1 MALYMFQA
9 SYTDASIKAMIA
21 NKDNRKEAAGKAIA
35 AGGGKMLS
43 LYFCFGD
50 YDIIAIAEMPDNTS
64 MAGASLGINSTGA
77 FTSVKSSVLLSPEEM
92 SESLEKAEAFLP
104 SYRPATG

>member
-21 NKDNRKEAAGKAIA
+21 NKDNRKEAAEKAIA
-35 AGGGKMLS
+35 AAGGKLLS

-64 MAGASLGINSTGA
+64 MAGA
-77 FTSVKSSVLLSPEEM
+77 FTSVKSTVLISPEEM
-92 SESLEKAEAFLP
+92 LESLQKAEAFLP
-104 SYRPATG
+104 GYRPATG

>member
-21 NKDNRKEAAGKAIA
+21 NKDNRKESAGKAIA

-50 YDIIAIAEMPDNTS
+50 YDIIDGLARTQ
-64 MAGASLGINSTGA
+64 GHR
-77 FTSVKSSVLLSPEEM
+77 LLKKFGC
-92 SESLEKAEAFLP
+92 SERRRLNEKGV
-104 SYRPATG
+104 SNG

>member
-1 MALYMFQA
+1 
-9 SYTDASIKAMIA
+9 
-21 NKDNRKEAAGKAIA
+21 
-35 AGGGKMLS
+35 MLS

-64 MAGASLGINSTGA
+64 MAGASLGISSTGA
-77 FTSVKSSVLLSPEEM
+77 FTSVKSTVLLSPEEM